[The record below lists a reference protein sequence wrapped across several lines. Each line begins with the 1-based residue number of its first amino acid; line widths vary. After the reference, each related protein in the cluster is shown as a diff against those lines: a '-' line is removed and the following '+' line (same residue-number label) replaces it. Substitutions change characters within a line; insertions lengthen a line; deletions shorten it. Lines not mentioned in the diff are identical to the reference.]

1 MGFESCH
8 PAVNF
13 IFFAAALYGSIS
25 FDHPVFL
32 AVAYCCAFAYSVRR
46 GGGKSALFN
55 ILLLPLALA
64 FALYYASY
72 HHFGVTVW
80 KQNFIGNNLTV
91 ESFVYGL
98 TVSLR
103 AAVVCMWCG
112 SLFRVVSSD
121 KVVYLFGRISPRLS
135 LFLTILLRLVPRM
148 TREAGRINLAQ
159 RGIGRG
165 ANQGTLFRRLRNCLR
180 IFSMLITWLIQ
191 ALALEADSM
200 KSRGSRLRG
209 RTAFSIYRFDNR
221 DRAFVIAMFCGMIL
235 TGMGKIL
242 GATEMFYNPRIIWK
256 PLDGMGTAACMGY
269 GFFCLLPMGME
280 LWTQWRFASRRR
292 RVLSLNTY

>member
-13 IFFAAALYGSIS
+13 IFFAAVLYGSAA

-32 AVAYCCAFAYSVRR
+32 GISCVCAFAYSIKRN
-46 GGGKSALFN
+46 GKKALVFN
-55 ILLLPLALA
+55 LCLLPLAAA

-72 HHFGVTVW
+72 HHFGITVL

-98 TVSLR
+98 TIAFR
-103 AAVVCMWCG
+103 AAAVCMWCS
-112 SLFRVVSSD
+112 SLFSVVSSD
-121 KVVYLFGRISPRLS
+121 KVVYLFGKISPWLS
-135 LFLTILLRLVPRM
+135 LFLTILLRLVPRLKL
-148 TREAGRINLAQ
+148 EAKRINLAQ
-159 RGIGRG
+159 KGIGKG
-165 ANQGTLFRRLRNCLR
+165 ISQGNIFQRTVNGLR
-180 IFSMLITWLIQ
+180 IFSMLITWMIQ

-221 DRAFVIAMFCGMIL
+221 DRAFVTALFCGIIL
-235 TGMGKIL
+235 TAMGMIL
-242 GATEMFYNPRIIWK
+242 GATEMFYAPKIIWK
-256 PLDGMGTAACMGY
+256 PLQGLSLITGSGY
-269 GFFCLLPMGME
+269 AFLCLLPMGLE
-280 LWTQWRFASRRR
+280 LYTEYTFKKSKAKC
-292 RVLSLNTY
+292 L